1 MPRRPR
7 PIRAWHLPDAPP
19 VPTGQAAALDASLDQ
34 ELVRSLG
41 ALPVLMPILE
51 QLDLRA
57 IVNRHCSPTGAQ
69 TTDLDPGLVA
79 LLLVL
84 NRLLAPSPL
93 VHVETWLAE
102 TVLPDLLGIDASQ
115 CNDDRLA
122 RTLDRLVPHL
132 DALWQD
138 LIVTAITTFD
148 LDLSQLCYDIT
159 SISFCGDYDDAEL
172 VRYGYSRDHRPDR
185 KQLELG
191 TTVTV
196 EAGVPIDYRILA
208 GNVADR
214 TTPVENL
221 GRLQHLLSL
230 LPPRAREDAP
240 PLVISDRAMLTLD
253 ALVAYHAS
261 ELHCL
266 GPLDPALGQGTV
278 RRLLERVTAEELA
291 AAPLA
296 YRPARADRDLAWV
309 PYHGVRQ
316 SLDVPHP
323 EPEQPALSI
332 TALVVWSPAKAR
344 LDAQLRTTQLT
355 RLEDALTDLA
365 SNLGRRPYT
374 TRTTVEKRVATLLC
388 RHPARAYLQVEVCG
402 GADEEALTLRWEQVE
417 EALTEAARLD
427 GRYVLGTTDPTL
439 DADQILARSK
449 RRDVPEK
456 RFAALKG
463 PLAVRPIYLHQ
474 ETRIQALVFCTMVAL
489 LVFALL
495 ELLLQRA
502 QLDLSGR
509 ALIAQ
514 FASLTVLVLVF
525 GDGSVLRRLAGLSPP
540 LADILQ
546 SLGFPPADRYLTAHA

>member
-7 PIRAWHLPDAPP
+7 PIRAWQLPDTPP

-41 ALPVLMPILE
+41 ALPVLLPILD
-51 QLDLRA
+51 QLTLRA
-57 IVNRHCSPTGAQ
+57 LVNRHCAPAGEHTA
-69 TTDLDPGLVA
+69 DLDPGLVT

-93 VHVETWLAE
+93 VHVETWLGE
-102 TVLPDLLGIDASQ
+102 TVLPDLLGIDAAQ

-122 RTLDRLVPHL
+122 RTLDQLVPHL
-132 DALWQD
+132 DALWQE
-138 LIVTAITTFD
+138 LIIAAITTFA

-159 SISFCGDYDDAEL
+159 SVSFCGAYEEADL
-172 VRYGYSRDHRPDR
+172 LRYGYSRDHRPDR

-196 EAGVPIDYRILA
+196 EAGVPLDYRVLG

-221 GRLQHLLSL
+221 ARLQHLLSL
-230 LPPRAREDAP
+230 LPPRSLTDDAP
-240 PLVISDRAMLTLD
+240 VVISDRAMLTLE
-253 ALVAYHAS
+253 ALVAYRDS
-261 ELHCL
+261 GLHCL
-266 GPLDPALGQGTV
+266 GPLDPALGQGAV
-278 RRLLERVTAEELA
+278 RRLLEGVSEAELA

-296 YRPARADRDLAWV
+296 YRPARAERGPTWA
-309 PYHGVRQ
+309 PYHGVQR
-316 SLDVPHP
+316 SLELPHP
-323 EPEQPALSI
+323 ESDRPPLSI
-332 TALVVWSPAKAR
+332 NALVVWSPAKAR

-355 RLEDALTDLA
+355 RLEDALTGLA
-365 SNLGRRPYT
+365 GKLGKRPYT
-374 TRTTVEKRVATLLC
+374 TRAGVEKRVATLLR
-388 RHPARAYLQVEVCG
+388 RHPARSYLDVTVTG
-402 GADEEALTLRWEQVE
+402 GAEEEPVTLHWERVE

-427 GRYVLGTTDPTL
+427 GRYVLGTTDSRL
-439 DADQILARSK
+439 DANQILARSK

-456 RFAALKG
+456 RFATLKG
-463 PLAVRPIYLHQ
+463 PLAVRPVYLHQ
-474 ETRIQALVFCTMVAL
+474 EAHIQALVFCTMVAL

-495 ELLLQRA
+495 ELKIHRV
-502 QLDLSGR
+502 QLDLSGH

-525 GDGSVLRRLAGLSPP
+525 QDGSVLRRLAGLSPP
-540 LADILQ
+540 LADLLQ
-546 SLGFPPADRYLTAHA
+546 TLRVPPADRYLTAHA

>member
-7 PIRAWHLPDAPP
+7 PIRAWQLPDAPP

-41 ALPVLMPILE
+41 ALPVLLPILE

-57 IVNRHCSPTGAQ
+57 IVNRHCVSGGEQ
-69 TTDLDPGLVA
+69 TTDLDPGLVT

-93 VHVETWLAE
+93 VHVETWLGE
-102 TVLPDLLGIDASQ
+102 TILPDLLGIDAGQ

-122 RTLDRLVPHL
+122 RTLDRLVPYL

-138 LIVTAITTFD
+138 LIIAAITTFD

-159 SISFCGDYDDAEL
+159 SISFCGAYEDAEL

-196 EAGVPIDYRILA
+196 EGGVPIDYRVLA

-221 GRLQHLLSL
+221 TRLQHLLAL
-230 LPPRAREDAP
+230 LPPHSHGDDA
-240 PLVISDRAMLTLD
+240 PLVISDRAMLTTE
-253 ALVAYHAS
+253 ALVAYQES
-261 ELHCL
+261 GLHCL
-266 GPLDPALGQGTV
+266 GPLDPALGHGAV
-278 RRLLERVTAEELA
+278 RGLLEGVTAEELA
-291 AAPLA
+291 TAELA
-296 YRPARADRDLAWV
+296 YRPHRADRDPTWA
-309 PYHGVRQ
+309 PYHGVRR
-316 SLDVPHP
+316 SLALPHP
-323 EPEQPALSI
+323 DPEQPALSI

-344 LDAQLRTTQLT
+344 LDVQLRTTQLT
-355 RLEDALTDLA
+355 RLEDALADLTGK
-365 SNLGRRPYT
+365 LGRRPYT
-374 TRTTVEKRVATLLC
+374 TRTAVEKRVATLLR
-388 RHPARAYLQVEVCG
+388 RHPARTYLQVTLCDG
-402 GADEEALTLRWEQVE
+402 SDEEPLTLHWTRHE

-427 GRYVLGTTDPTL
+427 GRYVLGTTDPSL

-456 RFAALKG
+456 RFAALKAN
-463 PLAVRPIYLHQ
+463 LAR
-474 ETRIQALVFCTMVAL
+474 AL
-489 LVFALL
+489 LTPACTTSGRM
-495 ELLLQRA
+495 ELLGKSWSR
-502 QLDLSGR
+502 
-509 ALIAQ
+509 
-514 FASLTVLVLVF
+514 
-525 GDGSVLRRLAGLSPP
+525 
-540 LADILQ
+540 
-546 SLGFPPADRYLTAHA
+546 